1 MLNTSTWTH
10 LAHHELESVV
20 IIIITIIIITIIIII
35 TVIVIIV
42 NIYYYDSNMMDKNL
56 YNSPSV
62 ATVVAG
68 IASSADIAEGDDII
82 GVGHKA
88 TQEDKGQH
96 SPRACKH

>member
-1 MLNTSTWTH
+1 M
-10 LAHHELESVV
+10 E
-20 IIIITIIIITIIIII
+20 
-35 TVIVIIV
+35 
-42 NIYYYDSNMMDKNL
+42 KKQ

-68 IASSADIAEGDDII
+68 IASSANIAEGYDII

-96 SPRACKH
+96 RTRACKH